1 MDGHAPYRLP
11 ELVRHPRSRIG
22 IMRSCR
28 QDAHGLLRG
37 KKNSCGAK
45 GIIGEAASW
54 RVIDDTAFGRESRCS
69 YLRLKLPSG
78 ISTQV
83 VVPSVSPAALLRGTA
98 PTVFVETPSSATL
111 FKPVSDP
118 EISGPP
124 TSGTVPAVSGI
135 AAGGAAAAGGG
146 PQPRAAPVLRQRPPC
161 TNSKLRR
168 QRKAN

>member
-1 MDGHAPYRLP
+1 M
-11 ELVRHPRSRIG
+11 RSR
-22 IMRSCR
+22 R

-37 KKNSCGAK
+37 KKNSFGAK

-78 ISTQV
+78 IPTQV
-83 VVPSVSPAALLRGTA
+83 VVPSVSLAALLQGTA

-124 TSGTVPAVSGI
+124 TSGARPTGGGI
-135 AAGGAAAAGGG
+135 AGDSGAVAGGAVPVVCCANVADDKRARAAATGK
-146 PQPRAAPVLRQRPPC
+146 VILRMPIEASFNCP
-161 TNSKLRR
+161 TPTSAFLKTSP
-168 QRKAN
+168 

>member
-1 MDGHAPYRLP
+1 M
-11 ELVRHPRSRIG
+11 RSR
-22 IMRSCR
+22 R

-37 KKNSCGAK
+37 KKNSFGAK

-78 ISTQV
+78 IPTQV
-83 VVPSVSPAALLRGTA
+83 VVPSVSLAALLQGTA

-124 TSGTVPAVSGI
+124 TSRSEEHTSELQSHLNLVCRLLLEKKKKDTTQNQDAI
-135 AAGGAAAAGGG
+135 E
-146 PQPRAAPVLRQRPPC
+146 R
-161 TNSKLRR
+161 N
-168 QRKAN
+168 

>member
-1 MDGHAPYRLP
+1 M
-11 ELVRHPRSRIG
+11 RSR
-22 IMRSCR
+22 R

-37 KKNSCGAK
+37 KKNSFGAK

-78 ISTQV
+78 IPTQV
-83 VVPSVSPAALLRGTA
+83 VVPSVSLAALLQGTA

-111 FKPVSDP
+111 FKLVSDP

-135 AAGGAAAAGGG
+135 AGGGAAAAGGG
-146 PQPRAAPVLRQRPPC
+146 PPPIPPLVGRACAPAGRSGSGVA
-161 TNSKLRR
+161 TERR
-168 QRKAN
+168 TIPL

>member
-1 MDGHAPYRLP
+1 M
-11 ELVRHPRSRIG
+11 RSR
-22 IMRSCR
+22 R

-37 KKNSCGAK
+37 KKNSFGAK
-45 GIIGEAASW
+45 GIIWAAASW

-78 ISTQV
+78 IPTQV
-83 VVPSVSPAALLRGTA
+83 VVPSVSLAALLQGTA

-135 AAGGAAAAGGG
+135 AGGGAAAAGGD
-146 PQPRAAPVLRQRPPC
+146 QLPRSGRLLRQR
-161 TNSKLRR
+161 R
-168 QRKAN
+168 

>member
-1 MDGHAPYRLP
+1 M
-11 ELVRHPRSRIG
+11 RSR
-22 IMRSCR
+22 R

-37 KKNSCGAK
+37 KKNSFGAK

-98 PTVFVETPSSATL
+98 PTVFVETPSSPTL

-135 AAGGAAAAGGG
+135 AGGGAAAAGGDPLPIVPVVCCANAAQDRSASG
-146 PQPRAAPVLRQRPPC
+146 AATERLSIPIGASLTRKSRA
-161 TNSKLRR
+161 RR
-168 QRKAN
+168 